1 MKAMTR
7 HLVVL
12 SLLAVGCGASNEDDG
27 DDTSPG
33 TALACDAVGWCTSWD
48 SDKRPVT
55 DAPALKGG
63 AIPDGLYRLERG
75 SEDARAM
82 LIKGRSVLKVNSLYF
97 NILGTWK
104 VEGSRMV
111 ITTTSTCNQT
121 DEEPFKETFRYAFA
135 FKGDTLYLHE
145 DEFEDMPIEAWRK
158 VDQLCEENAS
168 FNCKVSNCA
177 CSYVSNSSFKD
188 KEMCF

>member
-7 HLVVL
+7 HLVLL
-12 SLLAVGCGASNEDDG
+12 SMLAAGCGASNEDDG

-33 TALACDAVGWCTSWD
+33 AALACDAVGWCTSWE

-55 DAPALKGG
+55 DAPAPKGG

-82 LIKGRSVLKVNSLYF
+82 LIKGRSILKVTSLYF
-97 NILGTWK
+97 NILGTWN
-104 VEGSRMV
+104 V
-111 ITTTSTCNQT
+111 
-121 DEEPFKETFRYAFA
+121 DEEPSKETFRYAFA

-177 CSYVSNSSFKD
+177 CAYVSDSSFKD
-188 KEMCF
+188 KERCF